1 VKKWAVIILSLAM
14 LPAHVCM
21 ASSILSI
28 DFSGAELE
36 VPLAPGT
43 DTPLQPGYVG
53 WSGPY
58 LGNPGS
64 DYNETRQFNAGF
76 GIAGMV
82 SVTLR
87 SDALFFRDYDP
98 IVGGPFVDLSP
109 LLSDSIL
116 MNQPGSIFLT
126 FDSLLPGTY
135 AMTSFHHDT
144 RFGSTFIPFDIIL
157 TDSLVNNQTL
167 FSGLDTTGGTS
178 PSSVLIATYGFTVLG
193 GSPVVIEFSGQ
204 AQLARHMA
212 INGFQLERTG
222 PPAPVPEPSSLSLLA
237 MGLLLLPA
245 VIAFRRRWHTYR

>member
-1 VKKWAVIILSLAM
+1 MKKWAAIVGSLVMLSGN
-14 LPAHVCM
+14 VCM
-21 ASSILSI
+21 ASSLLSI
-28 DFSGAELE
+28 DFSGADLE
-36 VPLAPGT
+36 IPLAPGT

-64 DYNETRQFNAGF
+64 DYNETRQFSAGF
-76 GIAGMV
+76 GIAGV
-82 SVTLR
+82 VNVTLR
-87 SDALFFRDYDP
+87 SDGLFFRDYDP
-98 IVGGPFVDLSP
+98 IVAGPFVDLSP

-116 MNQPGSIFLT
+116 RNQPGSIFLT

-144 RFGSTFIPFDIIL
+144 EFGSTFVPFDIIL
-157 TDSLVNNQTL
+157 TDSLVTNQTL

-178 PSSVLIATYGFTVLG
+178 PSSVLIANYGLTVLG

-204 AQLARHMA
+204 AELARHMA

-222 PPAPVPEPSSLSLLA
+222 PPAPVPEPSSLLLFA
-237 MGLLLLPA
+237 MGLLLLPT
-245 VIAFRRRWHTYR
+245 VNPFRRRTRL